1 MITKAINSRTGALRR
16 GAGTVSP
23 IKKSQRQKEKRILLW
38 MALPAF
44 AVYASLYLYPAL
56 TNLLY
61 ATQRWDGITA
71 PEFTGFRNIT
81 YLLTE
86 DDLFRKALG
95 NNLRFMLV
103 VVIFQTGFAL
113 LFATFLL
120 KNSKTNI
127 FLRIVFFFPTILSS
141 VSVGIIWTFL
151 YDPNYGSITAFMKA
165 IGLGDRAPLWL
176 GNESLTLYSIAL
188 TQVWFHTGQMIVIY
202 VAGLQQIPKEL
213 YEAAE
218 VDGASRWQQ
227 FKGITWP
234 MALPTTA
241 VVVAYTTIQTFKA
254 FDLIF
259 AMTGG
264 GPSYAS
270 EILVTQIYN
279 TAFISQK
286 FGYASAQSVVLVVLV
301 LFITWLQRK
310 TLRLNDGT
318 K

>member
-1 MITKAINSRTGALRR
+1 MSQAINNNTDTPNGGVSVVARHKKT
-16 GAGTVSP
+16 AGKFE
-23 IKKSQRQKEKRILLW
+23 KKILLW

-44 AVYASLYLYPAL
+44 LIYAFLYLYPAL
-56 TNLLY
+56 SNLLY
-61 ATQRWDGITA
+61 ATQKWDGITT
-71 PEFTGFRNIT
+71 PEFTGFRNMQF
-81 YLLTE
+81 LLTQ

-95 NNLRFMLV
+95 NNLRFMFV
-103 VVIFQTGFAL
+103 VVILQTGFSL

-127 FLRIVFFFPTILSS
+127 VLRIIYFFPTILSS

-151 YDPNYGSITAFMKA
+151 YDPNYGSINAVIKA
-165 IGLGDRAPLWL
+165 AGLGEYAPLWL
-176 GNESLTLYSIAL
+176 GDEKLSLYSIAL

-218 VDGASRWQQ
+218 MDGASRWQQ
-227 FKGITWP
+227 FKGVTWP

-241 VVVAYTTIQTFKA
+241 VVVAYTTIQTFRA

-264 GPSYAS
+264 GPLYSS
-270 EILVTQIYN
+270 EILVTLIYN
-279 TAFISQK
+279 TAFVSQK
-286 FGYASAQSVVLVVLV
+286 FGYASAQSIVLVVLV
-301 LFITWLQRK
+301 LFITWLQRR
-310 TLRLNDGT
+310 TLRLKDEA

>member
-1 MITKAINSRTGALRR
+1 MPNAINNSTDTLKRGVGAVARTKR
-16 GAGTVSP
+16 GS
-23 IKKSQRQKEKRILLW
+23 KNFEKTLIW
-38 MALPAF
+38 MVLPALVIYSF
-44 AVYASLYLYPAL
+44 LYLYPAL
-56 TNLLY
+56 SNLLY
-61 ATQRWDGITA
+61 ATQKWDGITT
-71 PEFTGFRNIT
+71 PEFTGLRNMT
-81 YLLTE
+81 FLLTQ
-86 DDLFRKALG
+86 DDLFRKALS

-120 KNSKTNI
+120 KNSKTNV
-127 FLRIVFFFPTILSS
+127 FLRVVFFFPTILSS

-151 YDPNYGSITAFMKA
+151 YDPNYGSITAFFKA
-165 IGLGDRAPLWL
+165 LGLESYAPLWL
-176 GNESLTLYSIAL
+176 GNERITLYSIAL

-202 VAGLQQIPKEL
+202 VAGLQQIPKDL

-227 FKGITWP
+227 FKGVTWP

-286 FGYASAQSVVLVVLV
+286 FGYASAQSIVLVVLV

-310 TLRLNDGT
+310 TLRVSDGA

>member
-1 MITKAINSRTGALRR
+1 
-16 GAGTVSP
+16 
-23 IKKSQRQKEKRILLW
+23 

-151 YDPNYGSITAFMKA
+151 YD
-165 IGLGDRAPLWL
+165 RAPLWL

-218 VDGASRWQQ
+218 VDGATRWQQ

>member
-1 MITKAINSRTGALRR
+1 M
-16 GAGTVSP
+16 
-23 IKKSQRQKEKRILLW
+23 
-38 MALPAF
+38 
-44 AVYASLYLYPAL
+44 
-56 TNLLY
+56 Y
-61 ATQRWDGITA
+61 ATQKWDGITT
-71 PEFTGFRNIT
+71 PEFTGLRNMT
-81 YLLTE
+81 FLLTQ
-86 DDLFRKALG
+86 DDLFRKALN

-120 KNSKTNI
+120 KNSKTNV
-127 FLRIVFFFPTILSS
+127 FLRVVFFFPTILSS

-151 YDPNYGSITAFMKA
+151 YDPNYGSITSFFKA
-165 IGLGDRAPLWL
+165 LGLEAYAPLWL
-176 GNESLTLYSIAL
+176 GNERITLYSIAL

-202 VAGLQQIPKEL
+202 VAGLQQIPIDL

-227 FKGITWP
+227 FKGVTWP

-286 FGYASAQSVVLVVLV
+286 FGYASAQSIVLVVLV
-301 LFITWLQRK
+301 LFITWLQRRTFRIK
-310 TLRLNDGT
+310 DGS
-318 K
+318 

>member
-1 MITKAINSRTGALRR
+1 MHNAINNNTDTLKKG
-16 GAGTVSP
+16 VSVVARP
-23 IKKSQRQKEKRILLW
+23 QKAAKKFEKKILIW

-44 AVYASLYLYPAL
+44 LIYAFLYLYPAL
-56 TNLLY
+56 SNLLY
-61 ATQRWDGITA
+61 ATQKWDGITT
-71 PEFTGFRNIT
+71 PEFTGFRNMQ
-81 YLLTE
+81 YLLTQ

-95 NNLRFMLV
+95 NNLRFMFV
-103 VVIFQTGFAL
+103 VVILQTSFSL

-127 FLRIVFFFPTILSS
+127 LLRIIYFFPTILSS

-151 YDPNYGSITAFMKA
+151 YDPNYGSINAVIKA
-165 IGLGDRAPLWL
+165 VGLGEYAPLWL
-176 GNESLTLYSIAL
+176 GDEKLSLYSIAL

-218 VDGASRWQQ
+218 MDGASRWQQ
-227 FKGITWP
+227 FKGVTWP

-241 VVVAYTTIQTFKA
+241 VVVAYTTIQTFRA

-264 GPSYAS
+264 GPLYSS
-270 EILVTQIYN
+270 EILVTLIYN
-279 TAFISQK
+279 TAFVSQK
-286 FGYASAQSVVLVVLV
+286 FGYASAQSIVLVLLV

-310 TLRLNDGT
+310 TLSLKDGA

>member
-1 MITKAINSRTGALRR
+1 MPNAINNSTDTPKRGVGAVIHL
-16 GAGTVSP
+16 
-23 IKKSQRQKEKRILLW
+23 KKRSKKFEKTLIW
-38 MALPAF
+38 MVLPALLIYSF
-44 AVYASLYLYPAL
+44 LYLYPAL
-56 TNLLY
+56 SNLLY
-61 ATQRWDGITA
+61 ATQKWDGITT
-71 PEFTGFRNIT
+71 PEFTGLRNMT
-81 YLLTE
+81 FLLTQ
-86 DDLFRKALG
+86 DDLFRKALN

-120 KNSKTNI
+120 KNSKTNV
-127 FLRIVFFFPTILSS
+127 FLRVVFFFPTILSS

-151 YDPNYGSITAFMKA
+151 YDPNYGSITSFFKA
-165 IGLGDRAPLWL
+165 LGLEAYAPLWL
-176 GNESLTLYSIAL
+176 GNERITLYSIAL

-202 VAGLQQIPKEL
+202 VAGLQQIPKDL

-227 FKGITWP
+227 FKGVTWP

-286 FGYASAQSVVLVVLV
+286 FGYASAQSIVLVVLV
-301 LFITWLQRK
+301 LFITWLQRRTFRIK
-310 TLRLNDGT
+310 DGS
-318 K
+318 

>member
-1 MITKAINSRTGALRR
+1 LISKAQLTHTGTPIG
-16 GAGTVSP
+16 GAGVSLP
-23 IKKSQRQKEKRILLW
+23 VKHSRRKQEKRILIW

-44 AVYASLYLYPAL
+44 LVYASLYLYPAL
-56 TNLLY
+56 SNLLY
-61 ATQRWDGITA
+61 ATQRWDGITK
-71 PEFTGFRNIT
+71 PTFTGLRNLT
-81 YLLTE
+81 YLTTQ

-103 VVIFQTGFAL
+103 VVLFQTAFAL

-151 YDPNYGSITAFMKA
+151 YDPSYGSITAFLKA
-165 IGLGDRAPLWL
+165 IGMGSHAPLWL
-176 GNESLTLYSIAL
+176 GNERITLYSIAL

-213 YEAAE
+213 YEAAD

-241 VVVAYTTIQTFKA
+241 VVVAYTTIQTFRA

-279 TAFISQK
+279 NAFISQK
-286 FGYASAQSVVLVVLV
+286 FGYASAESVILVALV

-310 TLRLNDGT
+310 SLRLNDGT

>member
-1 MITKAINSRTGALRR
+1 MPNAINNSTDTPKRGVGAVIHL
-16 GAGTVSP
+16 
-23 IKKSQRQKEKRILLW
+23 KKRSKKFEKTLIW
-38 MALPAF
+38 MVLPALLIYSF
-44 AVYASLYLYPAL
+44 LYLYPAL
-56 TNLLY
+56 SNLLY
-61 ATQRWDGITA
+61 ATQKWDGITT
-71 PEFTGFRNIT
+71 PEFTGLRNMT
-81 YLLTE
+81 FLLTQ
-86 DDLFRKALG
+86 DDLFRKALN

-120 KNSKTNI
+120 KNSKTNV
-127 FLRIVFFFPTILSS
+127 FLRVVFFFPTILSS

-151 YDPNYGSITAFMKA
+151 YDPNYGSITSFFKA
-165 IGLGDRAPLWL
+165 LCLEAYAPLWL
-176 GNESLTLYSIAL
+176 GNERITLYSIAL

-202 VAGLQQIPKEL
+202 VAGLQQIPIDL

-227 FKGITWP
+227 FKGVTWP

-286 FGYASAQSVVLVVLV
+286 FGYASAQSIVLVVLV
-301 LFITWLQRK
+301 LFITWLQRRTFRIK
-310 TLRLNDGT
+310 DGS
-318 K
+318 

>member
-1 MITKAINSRTGALRR
+1 MISKANQSHIGTPER
-16 GAGTVSP
+16 GADVTASA
-23 IKKSQRQKEKRILLW
+23 KKSRKSQEKSVLLW
-38 MALPAF
+38 MALPALL
-44 AVYASLYLYPAL
+44 VYASLYLYPAL
-56 TNLLY
+56 SNLLY
-61 ATQRWDGITA
+61 ATQRWDGITK
-71 PEFTGFRNIT
+71 PEFTGLHNIT

-103 VVIFQTGFAL
+103 VVIFQTAFAL

-151 YDPNYGSITAFMKA
+151 YDPNYGSITAFLKA
-165 IGLGDRAPLWL
+165 IGMGAQAPLWL
-176 GNESLTLYSIAL
+176 GNEKITLYSIAL

-213 YEAAE
+213 YEAAD

-241 VVVAYTTIQTFKA
+241 VVVAYTTIQTFRA

-286 FGYASAQSVVLVVLV
+286 FGYASAQSIVLVVLV

-310 TLRLNDGT
+310 TLRVNDGT

>member
-1 MITKAINSRTGALRR
+1 MISKAEISLTGTSTG
-16 GAGTVSP
+16 GAGKAAP
-23 IKKSQRQKEKRILLW
+23 ARKSRRKQEKRILMW

-44 AVYASLYLYPAL
+44 FVYALLYLYPAL
-56 TNLLY
+56 SNLLY
-61 ATQRWDGITA
+61 ATQKWDGITK
-71 PEFTGFRNIT
+71 PVFTGLHNIT
-81 YLLTE
+81 YLVSQ
-86 DDLFRKALG
+86 DDLFKKALG

-103 VVIFQTGFAL
+103 VVIFQTAFAL

-151 YDPNYGSITAFMKA
+151 YDPNYGSITAFLKA
-165 IGLGDRAPLWL
+165 IGMGEHAPLWL
-176 GNESLTLYSIAL
+176 GNEKITLYSIAL

-213 YEAAE
+213 YEAAD
-218 VDGASRWQQ
+218 VDGATRWQQ
-227 FKGITWP
+227 FKGVTWP

-241 VVVAYTTIQTFKA
+241 VVVAYTTIQSFRA

-279 TAFISQK
+279 NAFISQK
-286 FGYASAQSVVLVVLV
+286 FGYASAESIILVALV

-310 TLRLNDGT
+310 TLRVNDGT

>member
-1 MITKAINSRTGALRR
+1 MPNAVNNSTDTPKRGVGAVTR
-16 GAGTVSP
+16 P
-23 IKKSQRQKEKRILLW
+23 KKRSKKFEKTLIW
-38 MALPAF
+38 MVLPALLIYSF
-44 AVYASLYLYPAL
+44 LYLYPAL
-56 TNLLY
+56 SNLLY
-61 ATQRWDGITA
+61 ATQKWDGITT
-71 PEFTGFRNIT
+71 PEFTGLRNMT
-81 YLLTE
+81 FLLTQ
-86 DDLFRKALG
+86 DDLFRKALN

-120 KNSKTNI
+120 KNSKTNV
-127 FLRIVFFFPTILSS
+127 FLRVVFFFPTILSS

-151 YDPNYGSITAFMKA
+151 YDPNYGSITSFFKA
-165 IGLGDRAPLWL
+165 LGLEAYAPLWL
-176 GNESLTLYSIAL
+176 GNERITLYSIAL

-202 VAGLQQIPKEL
+202 VAGLQQIPKDL

-227 FKGITWP
+227 FKGVTWP

-286 FGYASAQSVVLVVLV
+286 FGYASAQSIVLVVLV
-301 LFITWLQRK
+301 LFITWLQRR
-310 TLRLNDGT
+310 TLRIKDGA
-318 K
+318 

>member
-1 MITKAINSRTGALRR
+1 MPNAINNSTDTPKSGVGAVIHL
-16 GAGTVSP
+16 
-23 IKKSQRQKEKRILLW
+23 KKRSKKFEKTLIW
-38 MALPAF
+38 MVLPALLIYSF
-44 AVYASLYLYPAL
+44 LYLYPAL
-56 TNLLY
+56 SNLLY
-61 ATQRWDGITA
+61 ATQKWDGITT
-71 PEFTGFRNIT
+71 PEFTGLRNMT
-81 YLLTE
+81 FLLTQ
-86 DDLFRKALG
+86 DDLFRKALN

-120 KNSKTNI
+120 KNSKTNV
-127 FLRIVFFFPTILSS
+127 FLRVVFFFPTILSS

-151 YDPNYGSITAFMKA
+151 YDPNYGSITSFFKA
-165 IGLGDRAPLWL
+165 LGLEAYAPLWL
-176 GNESLTLYSIAL
+176 GNERITLYSIAL

-202 VAGLQQIPKEL
+202 VAGLQQIPIDL

-227 FKGITWP
+227 FKGVTWP

-286 FGYASAQSVVLVVLV
+286 FGYASAQSIVLVVLV
-301 LFITWLQRK
+301 LFITWLQRRTFRIK
-310 TLRLNDGT
+310 DGS
-318 K
+318 

>member
-1 MITKAINSRTGALRR
+1 MPKAINNNTDTLVG
-16 GAGTVSP
+16 GVSVVARP
-23 IKKSQRQKEKRILLW
+23 KKAAKKFEKKTLLW

-44 AVYASLYLYPAL
+44 LIYSFLYLYPAL
-56 TNLLY
+56 SNLLY
-61 ATQRWDGITA
+61 ATQKWDGITA
-71 PEFTGFRNIT
+71 PEFTGFRNMQF
-81 YLLTE
+81 LLTQ

-103 VVIFQTGFAL
+103 VVILQTGFSL

-127 FLRIVFFFPTILSS
+127 VLRIIYFFPTILSS

-151 YDPNYGSITAFMKA
+151 YDPNYGSINAVIKA
-165 IGLGDRAPLWL
+165 VGLGEYAPLWL
-176 GNESLTLYSIAL
+176 GDEKLSLYSIAL

-218 VDGASRWQQ
+218 MDGASRWQQ
-227 FKGITWP
+227 FKGVTWP

-241 VVVAYTTIQTFKA
+241 VVVAYTTIQTFRA

-264 GPSYAS
+264 GPLYSS
-270 EILVTQIYN
+270 EILVTLIYS
-279 TAFISQK
+279 TAFVSQK
-286 FGYASAQSVVLVVLV
+286 FGYASAQSIVLVVLV

-310 TLRLNDGT
+310 TLRLKDGAQ
-318 K
+318 

>member
-1 MITKAINSRTGALRR
+1 MGTTVPVIKRR
-16 GAGTVSP
+16 HT
-23 IKKSQRQKEKRILLW
+23 KEKNVLLL
-38 MALPAF
+38 MAVPAF
-44 AVYASLYLYPAL
+44 TIYVSLYLIPAL
-56 TNLLY
+56 TNLRY
-61 ATQRWDGITA
+61 ATQRWDGITE

-81 YLLTE
+81 FLLTQ
-86 DDLFRKALG
+86 DDLFRQALG

-103 VVIFQTGFAL
+103 VVIFQTAFSL

-120 KNSKTNI
+120 KNSRANVT
-127 FLRIVFFFPTILSS
+127 LRIIFFFPTILSS
-141 VSVGIIWTFL
+141 VSVGIIWSFL
-151 YDPNYGSITAFMKA
+151 YDPSYGSIAAFLKA
-165 IGLGDRAPLWL
+165 VGVEANAPLWL
-176 GNESLTLYSIAL
+176 GNERLTLYSIAL

-218 VDGASRWQQ
+218 VDGANRWQQ

-241 VVVAYTTIQTFKA
+241 VVVAYTTIQTFRA

-259 AMTGG
+259 SMTGG
-264 GPSYAS
+264 GPNYAS

-286 FGYASAQSVVLVVLV
+286 FGYASAQSIVLVVLV

-310 TLRLNDGT
+310 TLRTDYGT

>member
-1 MITKAINSRTGALRR
+1 MPKAINNNTDTLVEG
-16 GAGTVSP
+16 VSVVARP
-23 IKKSQRQKEKRILLW
+23 KKAAKKFEKKTLLW

-44 AVYASLYLYPAL
+44 LIYAFLYLYPAL
-56 TNLLY
+56 SNLLY
-61 ATQRWDGITA
+61 ATQKWDGITT
-71 PEFTGFRNIT
+71 PEFTGFRNMQF
-81 YLLTE
+81 LLTQ

-103 VVIFQTGFAL
+103 VVILQTGFSL

-127 FLRIVFFFPTILSS
+127 ALRIIYFFPTILSS

-151 YDPNYGSITAFMKA
+151 YDPNYGSINAVIKA
-165 IGLGDRAPLWL
+165 VGLGEFAPLWL
-176 GNESLTLYSIAL
+176 GDEKLSLYSIAL

-218 VDGASRWQQ
+218 MDGASRWQQ
-227 FKGITWP
+227 FKGVTWP

-241 VVVAYTTIQTFKA
+241 VVVAYTTIQTFRA

-264 GPSYAS
+264 GPLYSS
-270 EILVTQIYN
+270 EILVTLIYN
-279 TAFISQK
+279 TAFVSQK
-286 FGYASAQSVVLVVLV
+286 FGYASAQSIVLVVLV

-310 TLRLNDGT
+310 TLRLKDGAQ
-318 K
+318 

>member
-1 MITKAINSRTGALRR
+1 MISEVIKSHTGTSIG
-16 GAGTVSP
+16 GAGVVSP
-23 IKKSQRQKEKRILLW
+23 VKKSRNKQEKRILLW

-44 AVYASLYLYPAL
+44 IVYASLYLYPAL
-56 TNLLY
+56 SNLLY
-61 ATQRWDGITA
+61 ATQKWDGITK
-71 PEFTGFRNIT
+71 PEFTGLRNIT
-81 YLLTE
+81 YLLTQ

-103 VVIFQTGFAL
+103 VVIFQTAFAL

-120 KNSKTNI
+120 KNSKSNI

-151 YDPNYGSITAFMKA
+151 YDPSYGSITAFLKA
-165 IGLGDRAPLWL
+165 IGFGSHAPLWL
-176 GNESLTLYSIAL
+176 GNESITLYSIAL

-241 VVVAYTTIQTFKA
+241 VVVAYTTIQTFRA

-286 FGYASAQSVVLVVLV
+286 FGYASAQSIVLVVLV

-310 TLRLNDGT
+310 TLRVNDGA

>member
-1 MITKAINSRTGALRR
+1 MPNAVNNSTDTPTRGVGAVTR
-16 GAGTVSP
+16 P
-23 IKKSQRQKEKRILLW
+23 KKRSKKFEKTLIW
-38 MALPAF
+38 MVLPALLIYSF
-44 AVYASLYLYPAL
+44 LYLYPAL
-56 TNLLY
+56 SNLLY
-61 ATQRWDGITA
+61 ATQKWDGITT
-71 PEFTGFRNIT
+71 PEFTGLRNMT
-81 YLLTE
+81 FLLTQ
-86 DDLFRKALG
+86 DDLFRKALN

-120 KNSKTNI
+120 KNSKTNV
-127 FLRIVFFFPTILSS
+127 FLRVVFFFPTILSS

-151 YDPNYGSITAFMKA
+151 YDPNYGSITSFFKA
-165 IGLGDRAPLWL
+165 LGLEAYAPLWL
-176 GNESLTLYSIAL
+176 GNERITLYSIAL

-202 VAGLQQIPKEL
+202 VAGLQQIPKDL

-227 FKGITWP
+227 FKGVTWP

-286 FGYASAQSVVLVVLV
+286 FGYASAQSIVLVVLV
-301 LFITWLQRK
+301 LFITWLQRR
-310 TLRLNDGT
+310 TLRIKDGA
-318 K
+318 

>member
-1 MITKAINSRTGALRR
+1 MISKATQSHIGTPLGGANVTPPARKTRR
-16 GAGTVSP
+16 
-23 IKKSQRQKEKRILLW
+23 KQEKRILIW

-44 AVYASLYLYPAL
+44 LVYASLYLYPAL
-56 TNLLY
+56 SNLLY
-61 ATQRWDGITA
+61 ATQKWDGITS
-71 PEFTGFRNIT
+71 PEFTGLRNIT

-103 VVIFQTGFAL
+103 VVIFQTAFAL
-113 LFATFLL
+113 IFATFLL

-151 YDPNYGSITAFMKA
+151 YDPNYGSITAFLKS
-165 IGLGDRAPLWL
+165 IGMGANAPLWL
-176 GNESLTLYSIAL
+176 GNERITLYSIAL

-218 VDGASRWQQ
+218 VDGATRWQQ

-279 TAFISQK
+279 TAFVSQK

-310 TLRLNDGT
+310 TLRISDGT

>member
-1 MITKAINSRTGALRR
+1 MSQAINNNTDTPNGGVSVVARHKKT
-16 GAGTVSP
+16 AGKFE
-23 IKKSQRQKEKRILLW
+23 KKILLW

-44 AVYASLYLYPAL
+44 LIYAFLYLYPAL
-56 TNLLY
+56 SNLLY
-61 ATQRWDGITA
+61 ATQKWDGITT
-71 PEFTGFRNIT
+71 PEFTGFRNMQF
-81 YLLTE
+81 LLTQ

-95 NNLRFMLV
+95 NNLRFMFV
-103 VVIFQTGFAL
+103 VVILQTGFSL

-127 FLRIVFFFPTILSS
+127 VLRIIYFFPTILSS

-151 YDPNYGSITAFMKA
+151 YDPNYGSINAVIKA
-165 IGLGDRAPLWL
+165 AGLGEYAPLWL
-176 GNESLTLYSIAL
+176 GDEKLSLYSIAL

-218 VDGASRWQQ
+218 MDGASRWQQ
-227 FKGITWP
+227 FKGVTWP

-241 VVVAYTTIQTFKA
+241 VVVAYTTIQTFRA

-264 GPSYAS
+264 GPLYSS
-270 EILVTQIYN
+270 EILVTLIYN
-279 TAFISQK
+279 TAFVSQK
-286 FGYASAQSVVLVVLV
+286 FGYASAQSIILVVLV
-301 LFITWLQRK
+301 LFITWLQRR
-310 TLRLNDGT
+310 TLRLKDEA

>member
-1 MITKAINSRTGALRR
+1 M
-16 GAGTVSP
+16 
-23 IKKSQRQKEKRILLW
+23 
-38 MALPAF
+38 
-44 AVYASLYLYPAL
+44 
-56 TNLLY
+56 
-61 ATQRWDGITA
+61 
-71 PEFTGFRNIT
+71 
-81 YLLTE
+81 
-86 DDLFRKALG
+86 
-95 NNLRFMLV
+95 
-103 VVIFQTGFAL
+103 
-113 LFATFLL
+113 FATFLL
-120 KNSKTNI
+120 KNTKTNI
-127 FLRIVFFFPTILSS
+127 FLRTVYFFPTILSS
-141 VSVGIIWTFL
+141 VSVGLIWTFL
-151 YDPNYGSITAFMKA
+151 YDPNYGFINATFKA
-165 IGLGDRAPLWL
+165 IGLDSLALNWL
-176 GNESLTLYSIAL
+176 GDSRCSLYAVAL

-241 VVVAYTTIQTFKA
+241 VVVAYTTIQTFRA

-279 TAFISQK
+279 TAFVSQK
-286 FGYASAQSVVLVVLV
+286 FGYASAQSIVLVVLV

-310 TLRLNDGT
+310 TLRVNDGT

>member
-1 MITKAINSRTGALRR
+1 MSQAINNNTDTPHGGVSVVARR
-16 GAGTVSP
+16 KKMAGKFE
-23 IKKSQRQKEKRILLW
+23 KKILLW

-44 AVYASLYLYPAL
+44 LIYAFLYLYPAL
-56 TNLLY
+56 SNLLY
-61 ATQRWDGITA
+61 ATQKWDGITT
-71 PEFTGFRNIT
+71 PEFTGFRNMQF
-81 YLLTE
+81 LLTQ

-95 NNLRFMLV
+95 NNLRFMFV
-103 VVIFQTGFAL
+103 VVILQTGFSL

-127 FLRIVFFFPTILSS
+127 VLRIIYFFPTILSS

-151 YDPNYGSITAFMKA
+151 YDPNYGSINAVIKA
-165 IGLGDRAPLWL
+165 VGLGEYAPLWL
-176 GNESLTLYSIAL
+176 GDENLSLYSIAL

-218 VDGASRWQQ
+218 MDGASRWQQ
-227 FKGITWP
+227 FKGVTWP

-241 VVVAYTTIQTFKA
+241 VVVAYTTIQTFRA

-264 GPSYAS
+264 GPLYSS
-270 EILVTQIYN
+270 EILVTLIYN
-279 TAFISQK
+279 TAFVSQK
-286 FGYASAQSVVLVVLV
+286 FGYASAQSIILVVLV
-301 LFITWLQRK
+301 LFITWLQRR
-310 TLRLNDGT
+310 TLRLKDGA

>member
-1 MITKAINSRTGALRR
+1 MPNAINNSTDTPKRGVGAVIHL
-16 GAGTVSP
+16 
-23 IKKSQRQKEKRILLW
+23 KKRSKKFEKTLIW
-38 MALPAF
+38 MVLPALLIYSF
-44 AVYASLYLYPAL
+44 LYLYPAL
-56 TNLLY
+56 SNLLY
-61 ATQRWDGITA
+61 ATQKWDGITT
-71 PEFTGFRNIT
+71 PEFTGLRNMT
-81 YLLTE
+81 FLLTQ
-86 DDLFRKALG
+86 DDLFRKALN

-120 KNSKTNI
+120 KNSKTNV
-127 FLRIVFFFPTILSS
+127 FLRVVFFFPTILSS

-151 YDPNYGSITAFMKA
+151 YDPNYGSITSFFKA
-165 IGLGDRAPLWL
+165 LGLEAYAPLWL
-176 GNESLTLYSIAL
+176 GNERITLYSIAL

-202 VAGLQQIPKEL
+202 VAGLQQIPIDL

-227 FKGITWP
+227 FKGVTWP

-286 FGYASAQSVVLVVLV
+286 FGYASAQSIVLVVLV
-301 LFITWLQRK
+301 LFITWLQRSTFRIK
-310 TLRLNDGT
+310 DGS
-318 K
+318 